1 MGWNKWWFAWN
12 IEKEKLNE
20 TTMRKSQLCD
30 DSDAYILAKGTMQ
43 LANTA
48 RAGAVAEKKEQKRNI

>member
-1 MGWNKWWFAWN
+1 
-12 IEKEKLNE
+12 
-20 TTMRKSQLCD
+20 MRKSQLCD
-30 DSDAYILAKGTMQ
+30 DSDAYILAKGTLQ